1 MCSSD
6 LGSGFLHTGHHVIR
20 LTDGVASSASAVT
33 STQVVFN
40 ELSDA
45 EIAAYVATQE
55 PLHVAGAYTIDS
67 LGGVFIREIHGDP
80 SNVVGLS
87 LPTLRG
93 LFAELGIT
101 WDTVLSAYDS
111 AED

>member
-1 MCSSD
+1 MSSR
-6 LGSGFLHTGHHVIR
+6 R
-20 LTDGVASSASAVT
+20 LQILRAIVD
-33 STQVVFN
+33 
-40 ELSDA
+40 E
-45 EIAAYVATQE
+45 YVATQE

-101 WDTVLSAYDS
+101 WDTVLSAYAS